1 MSLGLA
7 VVGQRI
13 DTLFYEIDAHTSGFE
28 ENMKSAKA
36 KLSEFTAYAAGHPA
50 LILAALGAAFVAVGV
65 HAAEMAGEIDASM
78 RQIKA
83 QMPGAA
89 SGIAGLRSE
98 IEALSLATPKSQKEL
113 AATAVEIAKLGV
125 ASTEELGQ
133 RLRAVAEL
141 SEASSIDM
149 KTVAEGLNTLG
160 DAFGL
165 SGHKAVDAMKLIFA
179 TAQGKVPL
187 DEVFTSLQRG
197 ASVLSS
203 LGVKATEA
211 ATAMATLRDAGVM
224 SRKVGTSL
232 LNIVENVDPASKMI
246 PTEQDPQR
254 RADLEKYISI
264 VSQGNIA
271 HKGFINV
278 IKELSEAFG
287 NNEFALRR
295 LGLSYDGV
303 NAVLKIHTK
312 VLSDSRTEAE
322 KLADAEKAVENAAT
336 ENRGSLTALNEKVHN
351 ELDATMIR
359 FGNHT
364 LPLVTSALRAMIDT
378 LDPAGQKAR
387 ELGEA
392 LDRIQAG
399 KNNQMGATESAI
411 SNVMSYVPGKGS
423 AATSDIGKMAQ
434 GFEEHGADL
443 FAGRSA
449 KELEQMFNTVQKY
462 GDASVSVDKLKFA
475 INDLIIVR
483 RKAEKDED
491 DAAAAEKKRTQDQ
504 ADADDVAR
512 KKLMTDAENRRIRRE
527 TEANIAGIGTQLRQA
542 LSAETTT
549 QIDNATASLNHFRQ
563 EIEQLQEKKG
573 DVTELQAL
581 YKKAADVNTG
591 ILATVELKERTEAA
605 KTLAEEM
612 AKSLGIQSTS
622 MQVALDTMVEHMLK
636 LNDEYAKLGKTP
648 LFPPERI
655 QEVVALREALIGVQ
669 ETSEAIDHMLLEQAV
684 RQSSLTPI
692 GKSSTDKDRNT
703 QVLGNIGDIMEANI
717 ALDSIKA
724 KIAALPKD
732 PQHDAERKALLE
744 QQEKIQTRINALR
757 SADSAI
763 LANGNEQLMLRLK
776 LLNDQAG
783 AIGSAIDMATQLAG
797 AFGLGNSN
805 ILSMVSSVGKAVA
818 GVKPFMAAL
827 DVFKSGK
834 KDEAGNPLMSL
845 GGLLG
850 SAMPMV
856 GGVVA
861 AVGFLKGLSSDP
873 KVEAARAQQAEAMK
887 TLTTALYAL
896 RDTYLQNVSNKDVQT
911 DIANAKRIIAGMGI
925 GTDVLDYGQT
935 TFNGK
940 RVLGAGVGQG
950 AGRRGTL
957 RDIGSAIGQDFDS
970 GGLLAYFVAMDKK
983 YGTNL
988 ASFVKNEDPAG
999 LLEAIKKLPD
1009 ALQKELGK
1017 LGGYADNVADTISKV
1032 NFQFDLLGKTDAVE
1046 KFRAI
1051 IAALK
1056 QVSGIDFGDF
1066 KDTFD
1071 KLADPATTAEERQ
1084 KIIEDAVTKLTSGG
1098 AVNFGSLTP
1107 DQLRA
1112 LLKEASSA
1120 FGGATGPLGTG
1131 GFNVSQTITQVT
1143 GERMQALLVTG
1154 NTFLE
1159 QIANNTSILAGT
1171 GGIVPPA
1178 VTPSGAGGGA
1188 GDTYNVTVSLEGAI
1202 IGAGDPVGIG
1212 DRLGQ
1217 AFVTRIN
1224 KSLGREA
1231 KIRALTT
1238 GQTLKA

>member
-1 MSLGLA
+1 MSEGLA
-7 VVGQRI
+7 GVGHRI

-28 ENMKSAKA
+28 ENMKSAKT
-36 KLSEFTAYAAGHPA
+36 KLSDFTTYAAGHPA

-65 HAAEMAGEIDASM
+65 HAAEMAGEIDESM
-78 RQIKA
+78 RKIKA

-89 SGIAGLRSE
+89 DGIAGLRQE
-98 IEALSLATPKSQKEL
+98 IEALSLATPKTQKEL

-125 ASTEELGQ
+125 ASTEELAF
-133 RLRAVAEL
+133 RLRAVAEM
-141 SEASSIDM
+141 SEASSLDM
-149 KTVAEGLNTLG
+149 TTVAAGLNTIG
-160 DAFGL
+160 DAFHL
-165 SGHKAVDAMKLIFA
+165 SGGKAVDAMKEIFA

-187 DEVFTSLQRG
+187 DEVFNSLARG

-211 ATAMATLRDAGVM
+211 ATAMATLRDSGVM
-224 SRKVGTSL
+224 ARKVGPAI
-232 LNIVENVDPASKMI
+232 LNIIESVDPASKMI

-254 RADLEKYISI
+254 RADLEKYINI

-271 HKGFINV
+271 HKGFIQV
-278 IKELSEAFG
+278 IKDLSEAFG

-303 NAVLKIHTK
+303 NAVLKIHAKT
-312 VLSDSRTEAE
+312 LSDSRTEAE
-322 KLADAEKAVENAAT
+322 KLRDAEKAVDDAAT
-336 ENRGSLTALNEKVHN
+336 ENRGSLSALNEKIHN

-364 LPLVTSALRAMIDT
+364 LPIVNSALRAMIDII
-378 LDPAGQKAR
+378 DPAGRKAR

-392 LDRIQAG
+392 L
-399 KNNQMGATESAI
+399 EAI
-411 SNVMSYVPGKGS
+411 GKGRLAS
-423 AATSDIGKMAQ
+423 GGDLGAAGRGGRAVDDAAGTSNIRTLVEGFQDKGKT
-434 GFEEHGADL
+434 L
-443 FAGRSA
+443 FAGMSSEDLD
-449 KELEQMFNTVQKY
+449 KTLNTLNAYKGTVDGLQK
-462 GDASVSVDKLKFA
+462 VKIA
-475 INDLIIVR
+475 IMDLIVVR
-483 RKAEKDED
+483 R
-491 DAAAAEKKRTQDQ
+491 AAETQEETNAEADRKRTQDQ
-504 ADADDVAR
+504 ADSDDKRR
-512 KKLMTDAENRRIRRE
+512 KAIIASDEARRIKRE
-527 TEANIAGIGTQLRQA
+527 TDANIAGIGTQLRQA
-542 LSAETTT
+542 LSAETTS
-549 QIDNATASLNHFRQ
+549 QIDNATASLNHFRE
-563 EIEQLQEKKG
+563 EIEQLRDKKA
-573 DVTELQAL
+573 DVSTLDTL
-581 YKKAADVNTG
+581 YKQAANVNTG
-591 ILATVELKERTEAA
+591 IVATVELKERTEAA

-622 MQVALDTMVEHMLK
+622 MQVALDSMVDHMEK
-636 LNDEYAKLGKTP
+636 LNAEYAKLGKTP

-655 QEVVALREALIGVQ
+655 QEVVDLREALIGVQ
-669 ETSEAIDHMLLEQAV
+669 QTSEAIDHMLLEQAV
-684 RQSSLTPI
+684 RQSSLTPLD
-692 GKSSTDKDRNT
+692 KRSTDTDR
-703 QVLGNIGDIMEANI
+703 QGQLLGNIGDIMEANI

-732 PQHDAERKALLE
+732 PQHDAERKALLQE
-744 QQEKIQTRINALR
+744 QEKLQTRINALR
-757 SADSAI
+757 SADTAI
-763 LANGNEQLMLRLK
+763 LANGNEQLMTRLK
-776 LLNDQAG
+776 LLNDQAS

-827 DVFKSGK
+827 DIFKSGK

-850 SAMPMV
+850 SAMPIV

-861 AVGFLKGLSSDP
+861 AVGFLKGLGSDP
-873 KVEAARAQQAEAMK
+873 KVEAARQQQADAMK
-887 TLTTALYAL
+887 TLTTALYSL
-896 RDTYLQNVSNKDVQT
+896 RDAYLQNVSTKDIQA
-911 DIANAKRIIAGMGI
+911 DIANAKKVISAIGI
-925 GTDVLDYGQT
+925 GTDIFDLGQN

-940 RVLGAGVGQG
+940 RVLQAGVGTG

-957 RDIGSAIGQDFDS
+957 REIGATIGQDFDS
-970 GGLLAYFVAMDKK
+970 GGLLAYFQAMDKK

-988 ASFVKNEDPAG
+988 ATFVKNEDPAG
-999 LLEAIKKLPD
+999 LLLAIQKLPE

-1032 NFQFDLLGKTDAVE
+1032 NFQFDILGKTDAVE

-1084 KIIEDAVTKLTSGG
+1084 KIIDDAVTKLTSGD
-1098 AVNFGSLTP
+1098 AINFGSLTP
-1107 DQLRA
+1107 DQLRE
-1112 LLKEASSA
+1112 LLKEAAGA
-1120 FGGATGPLGTG
+1120 FGATGPLGTG
-1131 GFNVSQTITQVT
+1131 GFNVNQTITQVT

-1171 GGIVPPA
+1171 GGIVPPSLS
-1178 VTPSGAGGGA
+1178 PSGAAAA
-1188 GDTYNVTVSLEGAI
+1188 GDTYLVTVSLDGAI
-1202 IGAGDPVGIG
+1202 IGSGDPAGIG